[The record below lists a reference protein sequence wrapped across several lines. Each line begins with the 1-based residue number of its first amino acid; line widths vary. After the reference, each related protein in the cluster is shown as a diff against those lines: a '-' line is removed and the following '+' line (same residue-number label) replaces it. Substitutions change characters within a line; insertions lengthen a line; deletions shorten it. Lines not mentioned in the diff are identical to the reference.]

1 MQPTGRWQLGLL
13 LALLTAAMWGLLPVA
28 LKLLLATLDP
38 FTLTWFRFL
47 AAAGL
52 LAAFLGWRGRLPSA
66 RSLGRSGAALLGI
79 SVLGLAGNYLLYVM
93 GLERVTPATAQMVI
107 QLAPVFLLLGGL
119 VLFREPFAPVQWMG
133 FGMLVTGL
141 LLFFNDRYDAL
152 AEGQG
157 RYYAGVLITVAAA
170 LSWAGY
176 ALAQKRLLRRL
187 ASEQILVLVY
197 AGSAVVLTP
206 VAQPGRLAE
215 LANLQVWLLAFAAL
229 NTVIA
234 YGAFAEALV
243 HWEASRVSA
252 VLSITPLLTLAVT
265 WGVDF
270 WWPGL
275 LAPDPVNALS
285 LLGAGMVVAGS
296 ALTALGGRRR
306 VTLQP
311 E

>member
-52 LAAFLGWRGRLPSA
+52 LAAFLGWRGRLPSV
-66 RSLGRSGAALLGI
+66 RSLGSTGAALLGI

-119 VLFREPFAPVQWMG
+119 VLFREPFAPIQWMG
-133 FGMLVTGL
+133 FGLLVVGL
-141 LLFFNDRYDAL
+141 LLFFNDRYEAL

-206 VAQPGRLAE
+206 AAQPGRLVE
-215 LANLQVWLLAFAAL
+215 LANLQVWLLGFASL

-265 WGVDF
+265 WIADF

-285 LLGAGMVVAGS
+285 LMGAGLVVTGS

>member
-1 MQPTGRWQLGLL
+1 MQPTGRWKLGLF

-52 LAAFLGWRGRLPSA
+52 LGAFLGWRRRLPSA
-66 RSLGRSGAALLGI
+66 RSLGRGGAALLGI

-93 GLERVTPATAQMVI
+93 GLERVTPATSQMVI

-119 VLFREPFAPVQWMG
+119 VLFREPFAPVQWLG
-133 FGMLVTGL
+133 FGLLVMGL
-141 LLFFNDRYDAL
+141 LLFFNDRYHAL

-176 ALAQKRLLRRL
+176 ALAQKGLLRRL

-206 VAQPGRLAE
+206 AAEPGRLAG
-215 LANLQVWLLAFAAL
+215 LANLQIWLLAFASL

-265 WGVDF
+265 WTADS

-285 LLGAGMVVAGS
+285 LLGAGLVVAGS